1 MNIIEEIEKLIFN
14 KIGVFKSLYSLIK
27 HEAQLAGLSVV
38 PLAMTLFCLFIVL
51 MSSWLV
57 ATALLG
63 YCIYLMTD
71 NSLISILLVFLFN
84 ISILFVLTK
93 YLVFNLKNMS
103 FEKTREYF
111 SKGDE
116 NEAIKR
122 KINRRHRK
130 NRQNLT
136 LPQ

>member
-1 MNIIEEIEKLIFN
+1 MNIIEEIEKLVFN

-27 HEAQLAGLSVV
+27 HEAKLAGLSVV
-38 PLAMTLFCLFIVL
+38 PLAITLFCLFIVL

-57 ATALLG
+57 VTVLLG
-63 YCIYLMTD
+63 YCIYLIAD

-116 NEAIKR
+116 DEAIKR
-122 KINRRHRK
+122 KINRRYRK